1 MAERVNSADLG
12 FEKEIFKAADKLRG
26 NVDAAE
32 YKNIVLGL
40 IFLKYISDSF
50 EERHQELVDE
60 SDGFEE
66 DRDEYIAE
74 NIFFVH

>member
-1 MAERVNSADLG
+1 MAERVNSADLW

-40 IFLKYISDSF
+40 IFLWNNFLEKDIILNFNLSYQIS
-50 EERHQELVDE
+50 QCT
-60 SDGFEE
+60 
-66 DRDEYIAE
+66 
-74 NIFFVH
+74 